1 MPLTE
6 EQLFRPL
13 DPLYNPFSDRYATDP
28 IDEDVIFKKE
38 LNYDIYL
45 VKRKKENRRR
55 NKLKMK
61 L

>member
-13 DPLYNPFSDRYATDP
+13 DPLYNPFLDRYATDP

-45 VKRKKENRRR
+45 VKRKKENKRR